1 MNEQDTEFWYGLVF
15 GFGGF
20 ALTAVVLVVILVQVG
35 AFTRARMVRRDEARD
50 QELIDKYE
58 QLATQSQHAQES
70 ATTELAGMR
79 QRLEAI
85 ERLLR
90 EVE

>member
-1 MNEQDTEFWYGLVF
+1 MNEQDKEFWYGLIF
-15 GFGGF
+15 GFG
-20 ALTAVVLVVILVQVG
+20 AIVLMAVILIVVLMQVG
-35 AFTRARMVRRDEARD
+35 AFTRYRIARREDARD
-50 QELIDKYE
+50 QELIAKYE
-58 QLATQSQHAQES
+58 QLAAQSRNAEES
-70 ATTELAGMR
+70 TATELTGLR

>member
-1 MNEQDTEFWYGLVF
+1 MNEKDTEFWYGLVF
-15 GFGGF
+15 GFGMIVLM
-20 ALTAVVLVVILVQVG
+20 AVILVVVLVQFG
-35 AFTRARMVRRDEARD
+35 AFTRARIARREAAAD
-50 QELIDKYE
+50 QELIAKYE
-58 QLATQSQHAQES
+58 QLAAQSTDAQES
-70 ATTELAGMR
+70 AATELSGVR

>member
-15 GFGGF
+15 GFGVIV
-20 ALTAVVLVVILVQVG
+20 LMAVTLIVVMVQVG
-35 AFTRARMVRRDEARD
+35 AFTRYRIARRDEAHD
-50 QELIDKYE
+50 QELIAKYE
-58 QLATQSQHAQES
+58 QLATQAQHAEKS
-70 ATTELAGMR
+70 IATELAGVR
-79 QRLEAI
+79 QRLEAV